1 MTFDAAAIVALGIMV
16 AAIALMLARPRG
28 LNEAWSV
35 LAGAV
40 VMLLVGLVG
49 VDEVPGILRE
59 TADVL
64 LFLAG
69 MMLLTGIADR
79 AGVFEVL
86 AERVAAL
93 SRGNGQALYVLV
105 FLLGAAVTATLSLDV
120 TVITLTPV
128 VYALTKRRGLPPL
141 PFMFACTFVANTAS
155 LVFPMSNL
163 TNLLLYAPLDL
174 SFARFTRVMWLPNLV
189 ALLTNLLLFIWL
201 FRRDIPRLI
210 PAVVPNEADPDVPR
224 DLLPAGR
231 WVAVAG
237 GALGATL
244 LALFT
249 CGWAGYPLWWAS
261 GAGALVLLGAAAVTR
276 RVTVQQVV
284 DDLSLPLFVFVIAM
298 TVLVRGVEHALL
310 ADLVLPVP
318 DGTLPMIAGAVAT
331 GTVGSNLV
339 NNIPMTVLA
348 RSVLETLPEGQQPV
362 LAYATLVG
370 VNIGPALTTYGSLAT
385 MLWLTLVRK
394 RGVDVTTRH
403 YLRMSVLTVP
413 VVLLTTTL
421 ALWIA
426 VR

>member
-1 MTFDAAAIVALGIMV
+1 MTIDAAAIVALGIML
-16 AAIALMLARPRG
+16 ATITFMLARPRG
-28 LNEAWSV
+28 LNEAWAV
-35 LAGAV
+35 PAGAV
-40 VMLLVGLVG
+40 ATLLAGLVG
-49 VDEVPGILRE
+49 IGEVPGIARE

-86 AERVAAL
+86 AERVAGLA
-93 SRGNGQALYVLV
+93 RGNGRLLYVLV

-174 SFARFTRVMWLPNLV
+174 SFARFTSVMWLPNLV
-189 ALLTNLLLFIWL
+189 ALLTNLLLFLWL
-201 FRRDIPRLI
+201 FRRDIPRAI
-210 PAVVPNEADPDVPR
+210 PAVVPNEADPGVPR

-231 WVAVAG
+231 WVGAAG

-244 LALFT
+244 LALFA

-261 GAGALVLLGAAAVTR
+261 GAGAVLLLGGAVTTG

-310 ADLVLPVP
+310 AGLVLPVP
-318 DGTLPMIAGAVAT
+318 DGTLPKIASAVAT

-348 RSVLETLPEGQQPV
+348 RSVLETLPEGQRPV

-394 RGVDVTTRH
+394 RGMDVTTRH
-403 YLRMSVLTVP
+403 YLRISVLTVP
-413 VVLLTTTL
+413 VVLLATTL
-421 ALWIA
+421 VLWLV